1 VADDK
6 TSTRDRAVTRADV
19 ARYAGVSTAVVS
31 YVMNG
36 GPRKVAPRLRHGFGR
51 RSPSLTTANVHA
63 QALRRGTTDMIGLV
77 LSDPT
82 NPFGRIEPSSSKR
95 SGSP

>member
-1 VADDK
+1 VAKDK

-19 ARYAGVSTAVVS
+19 ARYAGVSKAVVS

-51 RSPSLTTANVHA
+51 RSPSLTTDRTCTPRLCVAA
-63 QALRRGTTDMIGLV
+63 PLR
-77 LSDPT
+77 
-82 NPFGRIEPSSSKR
+82 
-95 SGSP
+95 